1 MTGAAT
7 GRALIRLAMAVGLAA
22 GANVRAAEDDWALR
36 ANDARWLFQ
45 TSVYTRHYHYDP
57 RHNNHQR
64 LLNLERW
71 NSAGNGLGV
80 ALFDNSFGQPSQ
92 YVYGGKFWRPFD
104 GSAPLLHMKL
114 TAGLISGYKGEYQDK
129 IPYNRNGIAPAII
142 PSIGLSGRRYTGEV
156 VLLWNAGAM
165 VTFGVY
171 LN

>member
-7 GRALIRLAMAVGLAA
+7 ARALIRLALTLAVAA
-22 GANVRAAEDDWALR
+22 GANARASEDDSALGVD
-36 ANDARWLFQ
+36 DARWLFQ
-45 TSVYTRHYHYDP
+45 TSVYTRHYRFDP
-57 RHNNHQR
+57 RHNNHQH

-71 NSAGNGLGV
+71 GAAGNGLGV
-80 ALFDNSFGQPSQ
+80 AFFDNSFGQPSQ

-104 GSAPLLHMKL
+104 SSVPLLHVKL

-142 PSIGLSGRRYTGEV
+142 PSVGLSGRRFTGEV